1 MSYFCSVV
9 CLIVIR
15 LWCVSPCKNQTDL
28 FYFALRQFRKPISL
42 WHIRL
47 VLFPKSAWNDH
58 QNDEQISI
66 LCILSLLYLSNYE
79 INTWQGC
86 TFWSPKLEP
95 SEVCQTFALKSLD
108 FCSEVDKKWQIRN
121 DNMALNLLGNKLIIW
136 FQTRVCQVWTA
147 TYAFSY
153 VYFTCAILTFCCS
166 FVVYFLSDLFQK
178 FSHSIRSLFFKDQL
192 SMKFPL
198 IVPGL
203 VFVLLEALVRSCS
216 DLAAFIVRF
225 FLSDPVF

>member
-1 MSYFCSVV
+1 MPTFWAQVHTFVLSNSSLMISYSGFCAFISRLSSVMFRSFLLMSHFCSVF

-47 VLFPKSAWNDH
+47 DLFPKSAWNDH

-86 TFWSPKLEP
+86 TFWSQKLEP

-108 FCSEVDKKWQIRN
+108 FFSEVDKKWQIRN
-121 DNMALNLLGNKLIIW
+121 DNMALNLLGNKLINW
-136 FQTRVCQVWTA
+136 FQTRVCQIWTA

-153 VYFTCAILTFCCS
+153 VYS
-166 FVVYFLSDLFQK
+166 N
-178 FSHSIRSLFFKDQL
+178 HSIAHSSKD
-192 SMKFPL
+192 FRPH
-198 IVPGL
+198 
-203 VFVLLEALVRSCS
+203 
-216 DLAAFIVRF
+216 
-225 FLSDPVF
+225 